1 MPLGKAPAGGE
12 LVAHVGAFYEFADDG
27 RIRAAEY
34 DCYEPFP
41 T

>member
-1 MPLGKAPAGGE
+1 MGRIPAGGE

-27 RIRAAEY
+27 RIARQSSY